1 MQNVFPPLLSVQKT
15 QQSHQASQMASQL
28 EQESPPNLDLQMLM
42 SQLEVGINSKFVMID
57 VSVSFEQ
64 FTLL

>member
-1 MQNVFPPLLSVQKT
+1 
-15 QQSHQASQMASQL
+15 MASQL